1 MAKLTIG
8 MCVYDDYDGLFF
20 TLQSIRMHHK
30 EVIDDIEFVIVNNN
44 PDSEQGELTKNFI
57 LNQLQHV
64 YKYTEFT
71 QYTGTSIRNQIFEL
85 AETPYVLVT
94 DCHVLFELG
103 SLKKLIDFY
112 DAGLD
117 DGNLLQGPL
126 LYDCLTN
133 VSTHFDK
140 TWSGGMQGMWGLD
153 ERYVNQNSAPF
164 EIEGQGLGV
173 FSCRKDSWLGF
184 NSGFRGFGGEEI
196 YIHEKYKLK
205 GKKTICLPFLRWNH
219 RFERVSTPYPNT
231 YTDRYYNYIL
241 GRIEL
246 EQDFDDVEEHFS
258 TLLTSEERE
267 AVLNRVIEFYEKV
280 NEPVPCNCGK

>member
-8 MCVYDDYDGLFF
+8 MCVYDDYDGMFF

-30 EVIDDIEFVIVNNN
+30 EVIEDIEFVIINNN
-44 PDSEQGELTKNFI
+44 PDSEQGELTKNFV
-57 LNQLQHV
+57 LHQLGHHF
-64 YKYTEFT
+64 KYIDFT
-71 QYTGTSIRNQIFEL
+71 DYASTSIRDKLFEL

-117 DGNLLQGPL
+117 EGNLLQGPL
-126 LYDCLTN
+126 LYDGLDN

-140 TWSGGMQGMWGLD
+140 VWSGGMQGQWGLD
-153 ERYVNQNSAPF
+153 SRYVDENSAPF
-164 EIEGQGLGV
+164 EIGGQGLGS

-184 NSGFRGFGGEEI
+184 NPNFRGFGGEEI
-196 YIHEKYKLK
+196 YIHEKYKLH
-205 GKKTICLPFLRWNH
+205 GKKTLCLPFLRWNH
-219 RFERVSTPYPNT
+219 RFERVSTPYPNN
-231 YTDRYYNYIL
+231 YSDRFFNYII

-246 EQDFDDVEEHFS
+246 GQDFDDVDEHFADLI
-258 TLLTSEERE
+258 TEEER
-267 AVLNRVIEFYEKV
+267 ADVFARVLAIHENLVS
-280 NEPVPCNCGK
+280 NGPCNCGK